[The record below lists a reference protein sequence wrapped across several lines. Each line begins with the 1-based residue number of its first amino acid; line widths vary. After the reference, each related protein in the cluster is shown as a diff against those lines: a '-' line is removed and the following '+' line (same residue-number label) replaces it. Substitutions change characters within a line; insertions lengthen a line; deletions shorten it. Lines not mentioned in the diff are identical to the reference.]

1 MQDIRNNSGR
11 YIEASCGYFEVN
23 GITRNKKNNSKK
35 ISYEKI
41 SCND

>member
-23 GITRNKKNNSKK
+23 SITRNKKIILKN
-35 ISYEKI
+35 SYEKI